1 MENGPIFEWIPG
13 NIVLDEKEDKED
25 FDNLLNDLQHNH
37 NDDDDRDY
45 VPDDSDGDD
54 DILGSQELEYSAM
67 DEEEGMIVI
76 DDDISEEGDTSD
88 HEYGINES
96 EEDKIYRDSEVE

>member
-1 MENGPIFEWIPG
+1 
-13 NIVLDEKEDKED
+13 
-25 FDNLLNDLQHNH
+25 
-37 NDDDDRDY
+37 
-45 VPDDSDGDD
+45 
-54 DILGSQELEYSAM
+54 M